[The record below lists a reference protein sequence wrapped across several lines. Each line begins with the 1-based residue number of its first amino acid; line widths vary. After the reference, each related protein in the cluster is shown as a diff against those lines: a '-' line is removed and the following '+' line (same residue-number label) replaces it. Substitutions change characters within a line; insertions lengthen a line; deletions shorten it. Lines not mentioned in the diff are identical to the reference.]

1 MRQYPRLKGQAK
13 RMQGST
19 QKKRGTSMINLILR
33 DYQKNII
40 SRCRDAFKNNFHRL
54 CCVLPC
60 GAGKTAIFCY
70 LAYLNTLKNPS
81 NHVLILLHRKEL
93 LKQTEEAFQTFQI
106 NTDRI
111 NIAMIQSFKN
121 TLKTGAKS
129 YSLIIIDECHHATSN
144 SFKAVLSAY
153 SKTALIGFTAT
164 PARLDGKPLGAIFDR
179 LIIGVDYSYLIE
191 NKYLVDYD
199 YFSPDLNFDFSKW
212 KLKSGDFDTT
222 DNASHLDR
230 KAIYGDILKH
240 LNISK
245 KTIIYSP
252 TVDYSKKLEMQIN
265 EHFKSSVAREF
276 NGKTPQNERDQIIND
291 FKNGKIKILI
301 NVDLIGEGFNVPSC
315 DCVFLLRATQSLTLY
330 IQQAGRALRADS
342 NNPNKRASIFDFVGN
357 IYRFGFPD
365 APRAWSLS
373 STLKNT
379 HKRETVHDSLIIK
392 TCPQCLRS
400 FIPSQMFPNRL
411 CPFCNAYIQLNKR
424 EVQIQDKKKLVFIK
438 KSQLIQNKKER
449 GRCRSFQQ
457 LKKLGEKRGYKHPA
471 QWAFYVL
478 KNRKQI

>member
-1 MRQYPRLKGQAK
+1 MKLTLRNYQ
-13 RMQGST
+13 
-19 QKKRGTSMINLILR
+19 QKIIN
-33 DYQKNII
+33 
-40 SRCRDAFKNNFHRL
+40 SCRDAFKNGFHRL

-70 LAYLNTLKNPS
+70 LAYLNTIKKPS
-81 NHVLILLHRKEL
+81 NRVLILLHRKEL
-93 LKQTEEAFQTFQI
+93 LKQTEEAFKAFEI
-106 NTDRI
+106 NTDHI
-111 NIAMIQSFKN
+111 NISMIQSFRN
-121 TLKTGAKS
+121 SLKTGVKP

-199 YFSPDLNFDFSKW
+199 YYSPDLNFNFSEW
-212 KLKSGDFDTT
+212 KLKSGDFDTA
-222 DNASHLDR
+222 DNAYHLDK
-230 KAIYGDILKH
+230 KAIYGDILKY
-240 LNISK
+240 LDLSK

-252 TVDYSKKLEMQIN
+252 TVDYSKKLEAQIN
-265 EHFKSSVAREF
+265 EHFNASVAKEF
-276 NGKTPQNERDQIIND
+276 NGKTPQPERDKIIDD
-291 FKNGKIKILI
+291 FKNNRIKILI

-330 IQQAGRALRADS
+330 IQQAGRALRADP

-365 APRAWSLS
+365 APRSWSLS
-373 STLKNT
+373 APIKNS
-379 HKRETVHDSLIIK
+379 HKHETVHDSLIIK
-392 TCPQCLRS
+392 TCPNCLRS
-400 FIPSQMFPNRL
+400 FMPYQMLPNRL
-411 CPFCNAYIQLNKR
+411 CPFCKNYIQLNTR
-424 EVQIQDKKKLVFIK
+424 EITIQDKKELALIK
-438 KSQLIQNKKER
+438 QSQLIANRRER

-457 LKKLGEKRGYKHPA
+457 LKKLGEERGYKHPA

-478 KNRKQI
+478 KNRKKI

>member
-1 MRQYPRLKGQAK
+1 MKLTLRNYQEII
-13 RMQGST
+13 
-19 QKKRGTSMINLILR
+19 IN
-33 DYQKNII
+33 N
-40 SRCRDAFKNNFHRL
+40 CRNAFKNRYKKL

-70 LAYLNTLKNPS
+70 LAYLNTIKKPS
-81 NHVLILLHRKEL
+81 NRVLILLHRKEL
-93 LKQTEEAFQTFQI
+93 LKQTAEAFQTFQI
-106 NTDRI
+106 STDHI

-121 TLKTGAKS
+121 TLKTGVKP

-144 SFKAVLSAY
+144 SFQRVLSAY
-153 SKTALIGFTAT
+153 SGVPLIGFTAT
-164 PARLDGKPLGAIFDR
+164 PARLDGKPLGEIFDC
-179 LIIGVDYSYLIE
+179 LIVGVDYAYLIE

-212 KLKSGDFDTT
+212 KLKSGDFDTA
-222 DNASHLDR
+222 DNALHLDK
-230 KAIYGDILKH
+230 KAIYGNVLKYID
-240 LNISK
+240 LSK

-252 TVDYSKKLEMQIN
+252 TVEYSKKLEAQIN
-265 EHFKSSVAREF
+265 EHFSAPVAREF
-276 NGKTPQNERDQIIND
+276 NGTTPQSERDQIITD

-330 IQQAGRALRADS
+330 IQQAGRALRSDPS
-342 NNPNKRASIFDFVGN
+342 NSNKRASIYDFVGN

-365 APRAWSLS
+365 ALRSWSLS
-373 STLKNT
+373 APIKNT
-379 HKRETVHDSLIIK
+379 HKHETIHDSLIIK

-400 FIPSQMFPNRL
+400 FVPSQMLPNRL
-411 CPFCNAYIQLNKR
+411 CPFCNAPLPLNVREIQ
-424 EVQIQDKKKLVFIK
+424 VQQKKELALIK
-438 KSQLIQNKKER
+438 KSQLIENRKER

-457 LKKLGEKRGYKHPA
+457 LRKLGEERGYAHPT